1 MSVAFW
7 FDWTNSFYFVKL
19 IKFLMLSFPCFFLQF
34 FCRLISWNCRSN
46 ASSWI
51 RSAFDI
57 DSVRRRAHTHT
68 QRERVFMCMSVW
80 NQKSKTIVKIV
91 KLFLSFVLLNLFAL
105 LSLSLAHTHILT
117 HSLIYSPEFSYYVLG
132 RINHFSFREQKHFPK
147 NFPNLIAS
155 TNLVFF
161 F

>member
-68 QRERVFMCMSVW
+68 QRESVYVYVCV
-80 NQKSKTIVKIV
+80 KSKIEDYRENCQTVSLICFAQSICITLSFSCTHTHTHTLAHLLSWIFVLRSWTNQS
-91 KLFLSFVLLNLFAL
+91 LFLSWTKTFSKK
-105 LSLSLAHTHILT
+105 LS
-117 HSLIYSPEFSYYVLG
+117 
-132 RINHFSFREQKHFPK
+132 
-147 NFPNLIAS
+147 
-155 TNLVFF
+155 
-161 F
+161 